1 AGGAGGNVAAQ
12 ITADQDGG
20 IAEGVPTIDAGGG
33 TGDTVGVADED
44 DETAIGRYL
53 DRAGVFERHG
63 NAGIGVGMD
72 QVGQATIDAV
82 TENESALIRGARK
95 VGRHLEGH
103 EVAIGAEGMVI
114 GEDVAGA
121 DNGINDA
128 ARAAADPNGGG
139 SNGGAEV
146 KLARRPDAWDE
157 VGGGAR
163 ESDVLPIGRDL
174 GRFGTGGEGNGIGV
188 GRAGADEGS
197 WAGLQ
202 IA

>member
-1 AGGAGGNVAAQ
+1 
-12 ITADQDGG
+12 
-20 IAEGVPTIDAGGG
+20 
-33 TGDTVGVADED
+33 
-44 DETAIGRYL
+44 
-53 DRAGVFERHG
+53 
-63 NAGIGVGMD
+63 MD

-103 EVAIGAEGMVI
+103 EFAIGAEGMVI

-188 GRAGADEGS
+188 GRAGAHECSYVALKIAQEHVSDLIGIGRQEVVGFADKGDVASIGS
-197 WAGLQ
+197 EDGA
-202 IA
+202 AA